1 VAAGGERRLTRGSD
15 LRSRAAQVRAS
26 CSHRRLAWYTLSVAP
41 APRFTP
47 LHGFAF
53 TPRAARA
60 PVRLAVQ
67 HRGRRGGEP
76 LLDESEDISASGVFV
91 HCDGPY
97 TVGTAVSLELFLEDG
112 HFQVE
117 GRVVRVGAGRSGR
130 VGMGILFTQ
139 LQERE
144 RARIER
150 LVKGTLDGR
159 G

>member
-1 VAAGGERRLTRGSD
+1 MPR
-15 LRSRAAQVRAS
+15 
-26 CSHRRLAWYTLSVAP
+26 CSHRGLAWYTLSVAP
-41 APRFTP
+41 APRSAP

-53 TPRAARA
+53 TPRSARA
-60 PVRLAVQ
+60 PVRLAIQ
-67 HRGRRGGEP
+67 HRGQGGGEP

-91 HCDGPY
+91 HCDEPY
-97 TVGTAVSLELFLEDG
+97 TVGTAVRLELFLEDG
-112 HFQVE
+112 YLQVE

-130 VGMGILFTQ
+130 DGMGILFTQ
-139 LQERE
+139 VDARA